1 MQVVAIN
8 PNGDDIA
15 GVQQFVAHSNA
26 TYPIGLEDVETPTY
40 KGLTTNFRGLN
51 PYPVDV
57 VVGRDGLVT
66 YVGRE
71 YDPKALKEA
80 IDDALATD

>member
-1 MQVVAIN
+1 MVAID

-15 GVQQFVAHSNA
+15 GVQKFVAHSNA
-26 TYPIGLEDVETPTY
+26 SYPIGLEDTETPTY
-40 KGLTTNFRGLN
+40 KGFTKNFRGLN

-57 VVGRDGLVT
+57 VVGKDGLVT

-71 YDPKALKEA
+71 YDPHALKQA
-80 IDDALATD
+80 IDAALAAE